1 MRKKYAALPW
11 KKNFRKVPLRLE
23 SKLKR
28 IDCKDVVVACVKK
41 VKKTDIEADLYMHL
55 GVSSPFNESQFPT
68 KILPSHTIGRYSEIN
83 IYGKEVTRKDLPM
96 ITKTFAVDTPNYGD
110 WSYGSHTV
118 YRDRE
123 VYIREYI
130 PPKLLEIEIDLLG
143 DKSDQS
149 DILLIK
155 FSVAHVLD
163 KSSSDFIDDLFF
175 NINLLQENVG
185 NADVFPSKATH
196 QEYLKTIY
204 VDWEILPIRSRDVDL
219 PELVSKFRLKKDED
233 VKRLAD
239 RYDTLTR
246 LRPKEFISGTSG
258 FRRYFGAKFS
268 EDLVVF
274 ENLEYGN
281 AVYVMYEDWKSLSQ
295 KNRIEL
301 LKGDN
306 TGFDRI
312 VHTKSWKV
320 QLEYLVRKALN
331 QNEGIILNE

>member
-1 MRKKYAALPW
+1 MPKKYAALPW
-11 KKNFRKVPLRLE
+11 KKNFRKIPLRLE
-23 SKLKR
+23 SKLKG
-28 IDCKDVVVACVKK
+28 IDCNDIIVACVKK
-41 VKKTDIEADLYMHL
+41 VKQNDIDSGLFKHL
-55 GVSSPFNESQFPT
+55 GISSPLDESQFPM
-68 KILPSHTIGRYSEIN
+68 KILPNHTVGRYSEIN
-83 IYGKEVTRKDLPM
+83 ISGKEVTRKDLPM

-118 YRDRE
+118 YFDRE

-130 PPKLLEIEIDLLG
+130 PPKLFEIEIELLG
-143 DKSDQS
+143 DKSEQS

-155 FSVAHVLD
+155 FSVAQILD
-163 KSSSDFIDDLFF
+163 KSSIEFIDDLFF

-185 NADVFPSKATH
+185 NADVFPSQATYK
-196 QEYLKTIY
+196 EYLRTIY
-204 VDWEILPIRSRDVDL
+204 VDWEILPIGNREVDL
-219 PELVSKFRLKKDED
+219 PKLVSKFRLKKDDD

-268 EDLVVF
+268 EELVVF

-281 AVYVMYEDWKSLSQ
+281 AVYVMYEDWKKLSQ

-306 TGFDRI
+306 TGFDRV

-320 QLEYLVRKALN
+320 QLEYLVRKAL
-331 QNEGIILNE
+331 GRPIL